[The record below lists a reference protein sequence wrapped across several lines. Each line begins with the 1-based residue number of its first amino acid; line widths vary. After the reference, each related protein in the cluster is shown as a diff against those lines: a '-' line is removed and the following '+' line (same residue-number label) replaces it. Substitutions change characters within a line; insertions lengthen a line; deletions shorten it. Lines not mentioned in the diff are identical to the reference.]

1 MNDQLLAQIIA
12 GLESMPLET
21 QWLLRG
27 IQIGVAFAAEIEQ
40 SKREELIRC
49 GIFSGDPSPDSCQG
63 PGNHGPH

>member
-1 MNDQLLAQIIA
+1 MNNQLTAQIIA

-27 IQIGVAFAAEIEQ
+27 IQIGIAFAAESDR

-49 GIFSGDPSPDSCQG
+49 GIYGCETSDPAPDSGD
-63 PGNHGPH
+63 HGPN